1 MQPTLDMLV
10 NMTVAALKLDPPP
23 AEEEIDAVL
32 DRITTAFPAPSELK
46 EQARRTLHA
55 RFDIRMNLGST
66 LVSHDTHAPWLAA
79 RRGGIDP
86 FYWQRYR
93 TMLLNS
99 GWPPLVLATLD
110 RSTDDLLD
118 LLGNPAEPNAWKRR
132 GLVMG
137 DVQSGKTASYAAL
150 MCKAADAGYR
160 MIILL
165 TGTLENVRRQTQER
179 LDSGFVGFDSRG
191 FLGSKGTKHKQHIGV
206 GLIDGRRDG
215 IVFTSSDHDFRKN
228 AASALNISLNA
239 VNEPV
244 LVVAKKNKGILERL
258 EGWLRMHNADREGRI
273 DVPLLLIDDEAD
285 NASVNTRGMEDPTS
299 INKAIRGLL
308 GLFRRS
314 TYVGFTATPFANIFI
329 DPESVTSM
337 QGDDLF
343 PNDFIHVL
351 EPPDN
356 YVGMN
361 RLFAAVDADAI
372 ASGDEPDGPLRSIE
386 DAEDWLPAAD
396 KSEADPDHLPDS
408 LIEALRTFLL
418 ACAIRDL
425 REAQGLG
432 GGGAHRSMLVNVT
445 HYTAVQNRIANLL
458 HAELDEIRT
467 QIRLHGA
474 LAADQAESRSPTVAE
489 LRRVFEREFGSVEQ
503 PWPGVLAAL
512 NEAIGPVRVQPV
524 NASTGAKSLDYRV
537 VEDGQGV
544 RVIAVGGNSLSRGL
558 TLEGLST
565 SYFLRNSRAYDTLL
579 QMGRWFGYRGGYEDL
594 CRVWIA
600 PEAEGW
606 YRHIAEAT
614 AELRR
619 DFLKMKKRQA
629 TPREFGLRVRTHP
642 ESLLITAR
650 NKMSTGV
657 DIEIATHELNLL
669 GQGIESAT
677 IFSDRQR
684 NRQNL
689 EQIDRL
695 LENVQGIVG
704 HAVESP
710 RGGALLWEQ
719 VPATAIADFLDDF
732 LVHPLNFDFQAD
744 SIAEYLRS
752 AISDG
757 DKRLATWTI
766 ALPTRGEGKV
776 AQLRVL
782 DQPIATRRRKVR
794 EDATRGSLLI
804 SGKSARVGGK
814 SDVRQGLIPGS
825 DVAADAPEAVVR
837 AAMPSPLLILYL
849 LRGRLPDPNNKE
861 GRLFRDDDPVL
872 PALALHFPPG
882 EGEATTPKRLVRY
895 RLNRVA
901 QQQLFAPPDGDDDA
915 SDDLDADD

>member
-1 MQPTLDMLV
+1 MQPTLEMLV

-23 AEEEIDAVL
+23 PEEEIDAVL
-32 DRITTAFPAPSELK
+32 DRITTAFPATPELK
-46 EQARRTLHA
+46 EQARRMLHA

-79 RRGGIDP
+79 RRGSIDP
-86 FYWQRYR
+86 FYWQRYK
-93 TMLLNS
+93 TLLLHS

-110 RSTDDLLD
+110 RSTDD

-179 LDSGFVGFDSRG
+179 LDVGFVGFDSRG
-191 FLGSKGTKHKQHIGV
+191 FLGSKGAKHKQHIGV

-244 LVVAKKNKGILERL
+244 LVVAKKNKAILERL
-258 EGWLRMHNADREGRI
+258 EGWLRMRNADREGRI

-285 NASVNTRGMEDPTS
+285 NASVNTRRMEDPTS
-299 INKAIRGLL
+299 INRAIRGLL

-329 DPESVTSM
+329 DPETRTEM
-337 QGDDLF
+337 EGDDLF

-351 EPPDN
+351 EAPSN
-356 YVGMN
+356 YVGMD
-361 RLFAAVDADAI
+361 RLFAALDPDAE
-372 ASGDEPDGPLRSIE
+372 STGDEPAGPLRAVE
-386 DAEDWLPAAD
+386 DAENWLPAEG
-396 KSEADPDHLPDS
+396 KGNADPVRLPGS
-408 LIEALRTFLL
+408 LVDALRTFLL
-418 ACAIRDL
+418 ACAVRDL
-425 REAQGLG
+425 REAQSLAG
-432 GGGAHRSMLVNVT
+432 GGGGLHRSMLVNVT
-445 HYTAVQNRIANLL
+445 HYTAVQNRVANLI
-458 HAELDEIRT
+458 HAELDEVRT
-467 QIRLHGA
+467 QVRTYGA
-474 LAADQAESRSPTVAE
+474 LAPDQAEARSVTIAN
-489 LRRVFEREFGSVEQ
+489 LHMVFEREFGDLEQ
-503 PWPGVLAAL
+503 SWPDVLAAL

-537 VEDGQGV
+537 AEDALGV

-606 YRHIAEAT
+606 YRLIAEAT

-650 NKMSTGV
+650 NKMSSGV
-657 DIEIATHELNLL
+657 DITVATHDLNLL
-669 GQGIESAT
+669 GRQIESAR
-677 IFSDRQR
+677 IFSDRHRSQL
-684 NRQNL
+684 NL
-689 EQIDRL
+689 KQIESL
-695 LENVQGIVG
+695 LKRASDAVG
-704 HAVESP
+704 DPVESL
-710 RGGALLWEQ
+710 RGNALLWKG
-719 VPATAIADFLDDF
+719 VPASVLADFLEQF
-732 LVHPLNFDFQAD
+732 LVHPLNFAFQAD

-752 AISDG
+752 TAIVDNP
-757 DKRLATWTI
+757 RLASWTI
-766 ALPTRGEGKV
+766 ALPTHGDAKDDIDLPVIGRTV
-776 AQLRVL
+776 Q
-782 DQPIATRRRKVR
+782 TRRRKVR
-794 EDATRGSLLI
+794 ENATQASLLI

-814 SDVRQGLIPGS
+814 ADVRHGLNHGV
-825 DVAADAPEAVVR
+825 DVPTDAPEEDVR
-837 AAMPSPLLILYL
+837 AVLTSPLLVLYL
-849 LRGRLPDPNNKE
+849 LRGEVRAQEPDGEPTRYKD
-861 GRLFRDDDPVL
+861 GLLL
-872 PALALHFPPG
+872 PALGLHFPG
-882 EGEATTPKRLVRY
+882 TSEVTTPTRMVKY
-895 RLNRVA
+895 RLTKVA
-901 QQQLFAPPDGDDDA
+901 QQQLFAPDEGDDDA